1 MLNVRAVSKIQRFTF
16 ITTYG
21 APFYRHN
28 NYNKNRIWQ
37 SFSEIVVIIKI
48 L

>member
-21 APFYRHN
+21 APFRHN